1 MHTTST
7 KSTGHDWAYVCKTT
21 LFGCNF
27 PGAMAYRYQELNL
40 VGQVIFFPQKS
51 SEEVMKDLDVSPS
64 DEPYLIRRRE
74 V

>member
-1 MHTTST
+1 
-7 KSTGHDWAYVCKTT
+7 
-21 LFGCNF
+21 
-27 PGAMAYRYQELNL
+27 MAYRYQELNL